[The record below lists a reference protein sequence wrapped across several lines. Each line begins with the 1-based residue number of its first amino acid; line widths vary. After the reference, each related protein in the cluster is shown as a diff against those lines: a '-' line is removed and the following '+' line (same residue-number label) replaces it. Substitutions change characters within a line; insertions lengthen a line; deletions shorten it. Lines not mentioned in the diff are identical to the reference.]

1 MFVSSLLLLL
11 FFLSIY
17 LDVQPQETQALTV
30 SISEFVNMCS
40 LNNGLMKYK
49 DSHGNKQSCSQH

>member
-1 MFVSSLLLLL
+1 MFVSSLFLLL

-17 LDVQPQETQALTV
+17 LDVQPQETQALTL
-30 SISEFVNMCS
+30 SICEFANM

-49 DSHGNKQSCSQH
+49 DSHGNKQSGSQH